1 MRFIVNFTVLEV
13 GVMWKDV
20 LGLQRKCCLQQVS
33 TINDFNSNPLF
44 LCKLNQQQQE
54 GTYHQ
59 NVLHFFRKTL
69 FSSCLIRWKK
79 IERESRC
86 LLVCLHVYVM
96 LMDIYKAP
104 PPHLLS
110 LCTSVST
117 SSSALVQ
124 VPRHAHTLQLM
135 LKTRSVL
142 PQQNIGKI

>member
-1 MRFIVNFTVLEV
+1 ME
-13 GVMWKDV
+13 
-20 LGLQRKCCLQQVS
+20 
-33 TINDFNSNPLF
+33 
-44 LCKLNQQQQE
+44 
-54 GTYHQ
+54 
-59 NVLHFFRKTL
+59 
-69 FSSCLIRWKK
+69 KK

-135 LKTRSVL
+135 LKTRSTL